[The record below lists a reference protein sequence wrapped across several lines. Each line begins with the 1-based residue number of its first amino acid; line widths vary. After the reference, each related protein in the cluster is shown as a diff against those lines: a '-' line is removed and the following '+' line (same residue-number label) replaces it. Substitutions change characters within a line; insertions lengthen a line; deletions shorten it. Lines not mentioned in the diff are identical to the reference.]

1 MKTITGPLLL
11 PWGADFSGQVTIKP
25 HPEGK
30 ARVVGS
36 DVVSAN
42 QIVVTFTAGEPASTL
57 QLTQGYYSV
66 KMPHTAAFVIQ
77 VPSGSGS
84 VAIGSIVSE
93 GAETQSTAVLDVN
106 GNITGVRTITMVN
119 DNGDTITL
127 SVAVVNGIADLVIQ

>member
-11 PWGADFSGQVTIKP
+11 PWGNAFSGQVTIKP
-25 HPEGK
+25 HPEGV

-36 DVVSAN
+36 DVVAAN

-57 QLTQGYYSV
+57 ELTQGYYSV
-66 KMPHTAAFVIQ
+66 KMSHTAAFIIQ

-93 GAETQSTAVLDVN
+93 GAETQSTAVLDIN
-106 GNITGVRTITMVN
+106 GNLTGVRSIVITN
-119 DNGDTITL
+119 DEGQSVTL
-127 SVAVVNGIADLVIQ
+127 SVARLNGRNTLVW

>member
-57 QLTQGYYSV
+57 ELTQGYYSV
-66 KMPHTAAFVIQ
+66 NMPHTAAFIIQ

-93 GAETQSTAVLDVN
+93 GAETQSTAVLDIN
-106 GNITGVRTITMVN
+106 GNLTGVRSIVITN
-119 DNGDTITL
+119 DEGQSVTL
-127 SVAVVNGIADLVIQ
+127 SVARLNGRNTLVW

>member
-57 QLTQGYYSV
+57 ELTQGYYSV
-66 KMPHTAAFVIQ
+66 KMPHTAAFIIQ

-84 VAIGSIVSE
+84 VAIGSIISE
-93 GAETQSTAVLDVN
+93 GAETQSTAVLDIN
-106 GNITGVRTITMVN
+106 GNLTGVRSIVITN
-119 DNGDTITL
+119 DEGQSVTL
-127 SVAVVNGIADLVIQ
+127 SVARLNGRNTLVW

>member
-57 QLTQGYYSV
+57 ELTQGYYSV
-66 KMPHTAAFVIQ
+66 KMPHTAAFIIQ

-93 GAETQSTAVLDVN
+93 GAETQSTAVLDIN
-106 GNITGVRTITMVN
+106 GNLTGVRSIVITN
-119 DNGDTITL
+119 DEGQSVTL
-127 SVAVVNGIADLVIQ
+127 SVARLNGRNTLVW